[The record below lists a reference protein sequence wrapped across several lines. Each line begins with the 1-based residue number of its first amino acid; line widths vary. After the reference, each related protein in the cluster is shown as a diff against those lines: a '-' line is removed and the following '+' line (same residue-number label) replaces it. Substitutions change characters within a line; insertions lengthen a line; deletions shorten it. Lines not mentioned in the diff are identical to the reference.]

1 MTHNNHFGHKVKHS
15 FSLEV
20 IMNKNNSFILKDKK
34 STYIDA
40 DVKIGKNVIIYGNN
54 TIEKGSIIQD
64 NVTLL
69 PGNFISASTIGKGS
83 KVHASVIESSQVGTC
98 CLIGPYAHLRPN
110 TIIKNNVKI
119 GNFCE
124 LKNSIINDNTKISH
138 LAYVG
143 DSTIGKNC
151 NIGCG
156 AIFVNYNG
164 KAKFKTFVGDNCFI
178 GSNVN
183 IIAPVTIANKS
194 YICAGTTIDKS
205 TKEYDFVIGRAQN
218 ITKSNYSGKYLED

>member
-1 MTHNNHFGHKVKHS
+1 MNKHS
-15 FSLEV
+15 G
-20 IMNKNNSFILKDKK
+20 FILKDKK
-34 STYIDA
+34 STFIDP
-40 DVKIGKNVIIYGNN
+40 DVKIGKNVIIYPNN
-54 TIEKGSIIQD
+54 TIEKGSVIED

-69 PGNFISASTIGKGS
+69 PGNFISASTVGRGS
-83 KVHASVIESSQVGTC
+83 KVHASVIESSQVGQG
-98 CLIGPYAHLRPN
+98 CLIGPYSHLRPK
-110 TIIKNNVKI
+110 TVLKNNVKI

-124 LKNSIINDNTKISH
+124 IKNSAIGDNTKISH

-143 DSTIGKNC
+143 DTSIGKNC

-164 KAKFKTFVGDNCFI
+164 KAKFKTYVGDGCFI

-183 IIAPVTIANKS
+183 VIAPVTIANKS

-205 TKEYDFVIGRAQN
+205 TKEYDFVIGRVQN
-218 ITKSNYSGKYLED
+218 TTKSNYSSKYLGE